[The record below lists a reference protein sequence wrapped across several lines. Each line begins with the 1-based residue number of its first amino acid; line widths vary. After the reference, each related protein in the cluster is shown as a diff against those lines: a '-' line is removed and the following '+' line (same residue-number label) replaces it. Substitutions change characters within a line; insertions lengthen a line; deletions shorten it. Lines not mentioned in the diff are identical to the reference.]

1 MAILTSRHN
10 VYCHV
15 TFFSFHLFSLEFS
28 KLKVSSTNWLKR
40 LSSLIGIRLRNII
53 MTFYKVFHQNYK
65 YGLNTL
71 LRLMILTFK
80 STIALNLLLDNNKIL
95 RIMGLRTAKNVF
107 KREGEVKK
115 EMVRSKSLNLMFL
128 RPNT

>member
-1 MAILTSRHN
+1 
-10 VYCHV
+10 
-15 TFFSFHLFSLEFS
+15 
-28 KLKVSSTNWLKR
+28 
-40 LSSLIGIRLRNII
+40 
-53 MTFYKVFHQNYK
+53 MTFYKVFHQSYK

-71 LRLMILTFK
+71 LKLMILTFK

-95 RIMGLRTAKNVF
+95 RIMRLRTAKNVF

-128 RPNT
+128 RPNTKMIMEFQKNNVHLCTYLQRMFKCD